1 MYCITIQHKEVYN
14 HLMKLGNYKAS
25 MSNVSDI
32 LRKPYKFMMK
42 EFNWESCPIFLA
54 PVGHYVEFGGAKF
67 DNDSIAIELE
77 VPDEY
82 IKIQRYYD
90 WSDFVY
96 FTDCPWEFENAF
108 NVDKFPNIESWAKTI
123 LDIKDDIAR
132 ADSLNDPLQ
141 ATVIELKKEWI
152 KDTTTN
158 LSKLDD
164 EHNGTGGMSLLERL
178 EKYK

>member
-1 MYCITIQHKEVYN
+1 M
-14 HLMKLGNYKAS
+14 
-25 MSNVSDI
+25 
-32 LRKPYKFMMK
+32 
-42 EFNWESCPIFLA
+42 
-54 PVGHYVEFGGAKF
+54 
-67 DNDSIAIELE
+67 
-77 VPDEY
+77 
-82 IKIQRYYD
+82 
-90 WSDFVY
+90 
-96 FTDCPWEFENAF
+96 
-108 NVDKFPNIESWAKTI
+108 
-123 LDIKDDIAR
+123 DIKDDIAR